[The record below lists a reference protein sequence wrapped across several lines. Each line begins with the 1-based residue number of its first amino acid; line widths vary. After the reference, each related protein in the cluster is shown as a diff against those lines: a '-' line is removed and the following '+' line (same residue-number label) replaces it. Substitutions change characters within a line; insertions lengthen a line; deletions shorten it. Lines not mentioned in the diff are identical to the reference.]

1 MDIARHGNWEF
12 KFILKTEKLK
22 TVMKTPTRPLLSRG
36 RTVLRERR
44 AWLPPAQ
51 TARLLSVTNLAT
63 GLPCLHTSG
72 FEARHAV
79 TEFTTFEKFFA
90 TFSLSSKP
98 PSYISNKLEVTSH
111 VAQISKAP
119 CSSFV
124 GKIWKR
130 FSFPPWLRLPSP
142 SRHS

>member
-1 MDIARHGNWEF
+1 MAIARHGNWEF

-22 TVMKTPTRPLLSRG
+22 TMMKTPTRPLLSRG
-36 RTVLRERR
+36 RTVLRERC

-51 TARLLSVTNLAT
+51 TARLLSVTNLAAR
-63 GLPCLHTSG
+63 LPCLSHKRFRSSPCCH
-72 FEARHAV
+72 RV
-79 TEFTTFEKFFA
+79 ITFEKFFA